1 MLQVSELWLTWCV
14 ARMRSAG
21 QTFLPFRMREA
32 CIQLDKHSLKSCY
45 LPGSLQWGR
54 TGFDPW
60 VGKIPW
66 RRERLYTPV
75 FWPGE
80 FHGLYSPWG
89 HKESDITELLLLTAI
104 YRAYRAERK
113 NTGYF
118 ADAFEELGAWLWKSP
133 GMHIVVM
140 GNIKHKEI
148 PESEGHQGS
157 LLMGNSAS
165 GEA

>member
-1 MLQVSELWLTWCV
+1 MTV
-14 ARMRSAG
+14 
-21 QTFLPFRMREA
+21 FLLVFEKTHHSHTLEIYFPIFLHLKYS
-32 CIQLDKHSLKSCY
+32 QLPQFL
-45 LPGSLQWGR
+45 
-54 TGFDPW
+54 
-60 VGKIPW
+60 
-66 RRERLYTPV
+66 ERLYTPV

-89 HKESDITELLLLTAI
+89 HKESDTTELLLLTAI

>member
-1 MLQVSELWLTWCV
+1 MDRRGDGGAVVVLEVPEIVLNAPFQVALESVLLQLGIDYDVDDIGGLHITDEV
-14 ARMRSAG
+14 NVVR
-21 QTFLPFRMREA
+21 LPLEV
-32 CIQLDKHSLKSCY
+32 
-45 LPGSLQWGR
+45 
-54 TGFDPW
+54 FD
-60 VGKIPW
+60 
-66 RRERLYTPV
+66 T
-75 FWPGE
+75 
-80 FHGLYSPWG
+80 
-89 HKESDITELLLLTAI
+89 HKGALLLTAI

-157 LLMGNSAS
+157 LHQ
-165 GEA
+165 